1 MCGDVL
7 FLLTTSKLMQPLVM
21 NKLVLW
27 FYDAV
32 TAEQHD
38 IMATLNM
45 KLLVLYGWVFPPLV
59 SFNREKGSENTWKG
73 ANFTACT

>member
-59 SFNREKGSENTWKG
+59 SFNREKGSENTSKG

>member
-45 KLLVLYGWVFPPLV
+45 KLLVLYGWV